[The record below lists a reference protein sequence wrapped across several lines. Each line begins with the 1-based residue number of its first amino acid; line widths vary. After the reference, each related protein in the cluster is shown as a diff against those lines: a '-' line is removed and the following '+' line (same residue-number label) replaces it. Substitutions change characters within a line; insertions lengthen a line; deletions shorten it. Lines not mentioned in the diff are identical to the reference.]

1 MEEISVIG
9 IDLAKSVF
17 QLEAQSPDGAMVWKK
32 RLRRA
37 AFMRFM
43 EKQAPRCLVG
53 FEACGSAHYWGR
65 FLGDLGFPV
74 KMMAPKAVKAYREGP
89 HKNDGRDAHA
99 AAEAAS
105 RAQVRAVRV
114 KSEAAQAVQA
124 LVRVRLL
131 QIKQMVQTGNQLR
144 GLLAEFDIVMPKG
157 HHRLQQA
164 IIALGEDAR
173 YQRLPPELREAIVG
187 LRGQLAEQ
195 VERVRLATA
204 ALAQATRADPA
215 CELLRS
221 VPGLGPINVAG
232 LSVAL
237 EAPQA
242 YRNARAFAASL
253 RLVPRQW
260 QSADKHQLRGIAK
273 QGASDIRRNLVL
285 AGQSLLNHDRASPR
299 AAARPPADLGATPAA
314 AQAAQCRRGRGRRQA
329 RPHRLGGPRQERSLP
344 AAPADRRRAP
354 RHDRHPDHRQP
365 GVVLP
370 ALKTAARRLRR
381 WPAASLDRGCA
392 RRRSE
397 FRSGRRNGSRS
408 NKETVCRPTGE
419 T

>member
-17 QLEAQSPDGAMVWKK
+17 QLEAQSPDGAVVWKK

-53 FEACGSAHYWGR
+53 FEACGGAHYWGR
-65 FLGDLGFPV
+65 FFGDLGFRV

-144 GLLAEFDIVMPKG
+144 GILSEFGIVMPKG

-164 IIALGEDAR
+164 IIALGEDQR

-187 LRGQLAEQ
+187 LREQLAEQ

-260 QSADKHQLRGIAK
+260 QSADKQQLRGIAK
-273 QGASDIRRNLVL
+273 QGANDIRRNLVL
-285 AGQSLLNHDRASPR
+285 AGQSLLTMIERRQEPPQDRLLIWAQRLLRRKQRNVAAVAVAAKLARIAWAVLAKGEAYRPR
-299 AAARPPADLGATPAA
+299 QRSACEPAA
-314 AQAAQCRRGRGRRQA
+314 A
-329 RPHRLGGPRQERSLP
+329 
-344 AAPADRRRAP
+344 
-354 RHDRHPDHRQP
+354 
-365 GVVLP
+365 
-370 ALKTAARRLRR
+370 
-381 WPAASLDRGCA
+381 
-392 RRRSE
+392 
-397 FRSGRRNGSRS
+397 
-408 NKETVCRPTGE
+408 
-419 T
+419 

>member
-9 IDLAKSVF
+9 IDLAKNVF
-17 QLEAQSPDGAMVWKK
+17 QLEAQSPDGAVVWKK

-53 FEACGSAHYWGR
+53 FEASGGAHYWGR
-65 FLGDLGFPV
+65 FLGDLGFRV
-74 KMMAPKAVKAYREGP
+74 KMMAPTAVKAYREGP

-114 KSEAAQAVQA
+114 KSKAAQAVQA

-144 GLLAEFDIVMPKG
+144 GILAEFGIVMPKG
-157 HHRLQQA
+157 HRRLQQA
-164 IIALGEDAR
+164 IIALGEDQR
-173 YQRLPPELREAIVG
+173 CWRLPPELREAIAG
-187 LRGQLAEQ
+187 LREQLAEQ

-204 ALAQATRADPA
+204 ALARATRADPA

-221 VPGLGPINVAG
+221 VPGLGPINAAG

-237 EAPQA
+237 EAPQS

-260 QSADKHQLRGIAK
+260 QSADRQQLRGVAK
-273 QGASDIRRNLVL
+273 QGASDIRGNLVL
-285 AGQSLLNHDRASPR
+285 AGQSLLTMIGRREELPQDRLLIWAQRLLRRKPR
-299 AAARPPADLGATPAA
+299 NVAAVAVAAKLARIAWAVLAKGEAYRSRPLIACEPAA
-314 AQAAQCRRGRGRRQA
+314 AA
-329 RPHRLGGPRQERSLP
+329 
-344 AAPADRRRAP
+344 
-354 RHDRHPDHRQP
+354 
-365 GVVLP
+365 
-370 ALKTAARRLRR
+370 
-381 WPAASLDRGCA
+381 
-392 RRRSE
+392 
-397 FRSGRRNGSRS
+397 
-408 NKETVCRPTGE
+408 
-419 T
+419 

>member
-9 IDLAKSVF
+9 IDLAKNVF
-17 QLEAQSPDGAMVWKK
+17 QLEAQSPDGAVVWKK

-53 FEACGSAHYWGR
+53 FEASGGAHYWGR
-65 FLGDLGFPV
+65 FLGDLGFRV

-99 AAEAAS
+99 VAEAAS

-144 GLLAEFDIVMPKG
+144 GILTEFGIVMPKG
-157 HHRLQQA
+157 HHRLQLA
-164 IIALGEDAR
+164 IISLGEDPR
-173 YQRLPPELREAIVG
+173 YQRLPPELREAIAG
-187 LRGQLAEQ
+187 LRAQLAEQ
-195 VERVRLATA
+195 VERVRLATAA

-221 VPGLGPINVAG
+221 VPGLGPINAAG

-237 EAPQA
+237 EAPQS

-260 QSADKHQLRGIAK
+260 QSADRQQLRGIPK

-285 AGQSLLNHDRASPR
+285 AGQSLLTMIARREEPPQDRLLIWAQHLLRRKQRNVAAVAVAAKLARIAWAVLAKGEAYRPR
-299 AAARPPADLGATPAA
+299 QRIADERTPA
-314 AQAAQCRRGRGRRQA
+314 
-329 RPHRLGGPRQERSLP
+329 
-344 AAPADRRRAP
+344 
-354 RHDRHPDHRQP
+354 
-365 GVVLP
+365 
-370 ALKTAARRLRR
+370 
-381 WPAASLDRGCA
+381 
-392 RRRSE
+392 
-397 FRSGRRNGSRS
+397 
-408 NKETVCRPTGE
+408 
-419 T
+419 

>member
-9 IDLAKSVF
+9 IDLAKNVF
-17 QLEAQSPDGAMVWKK
+17 QLEAQSPDGAVVWKK

-53 FEACGSAHYWGR
+53 FEASGGAHYWGR
-65 FLGDLGFPV
+65 FLGDLGFRV

-114 KSEAAQAVQA
+114 KSKAAQAVQA
-124 LVRVRLL
+124 LVRVRL
-131 QIKQMVQTGNQLR
+131 
-144 GLLAEFDIVMPKG
+144 
-157 HHRLQQA
+157 
-164 IIALGEDAR
+164 
-173 YQRLPPELREAIVG
+173 ELREAIVG
-187 LRGQLAEQ
+187 LREQLAEQ

-260 QSADKHQLRGIAK
+260 QSADRQQLRGVAK

-285 AGQSLLNHDRASPR
+285 AGQSLL
-299 AAARPPADLGATPAA
+299 TMI
-314 AQAAQCRRGRGRRQA
+314 GRREELPQD
-329 RPHRLGGPRQERSLP
+329 RLLIWAQRL
-344 AAPADRRRAP
+344 
-354 RHDRHPDHRQP
+354 
-365 GVVLP
+365 
-370 ALKTAARRLRR
+370 LRR
-381 WPAASLDRGCA
+381 KPRNVAAVAVAAKLARIAWAVLAKGEAYRSRPLIACEPA
-392 RRRSE
+392 
-397 FRSGRRNGSRS
+397 
-408 NKETVCRPTGE
+408 
-419 T
+419 